1 MTRLLPFVLL
11 AVCLLLSRQV
21 AGAELPDTL
30 ARSPKWAAQEGLLIR
45 ARAMFIATDNQPGL
59 TDSYALGM
67 GVGVG
72 YQTPRLFGHLQLRGS
87 AFFSDNVL
95 SSDLAGRDP
104 LTNQPNR
111 YEVGLF
117 NLQNPGSHAVITR
130 LEELNAQYHFG
141 KKSVITV
148 GRQLPRSPFI
158 NGQDGRLSPTFAE
171 GVKLEWNE
179 SGQTKIQAEYWWRM
193 APRSTVGWHN
203 IGESIGLYPVGVDT
217 SGKPSQYAGNTASD
231 GIFQLGITH
240 KRGAITWQFWDTHV
254 LNVFNV
260 AYARADAVR
269 PAGTN
274 RQFIAGL
281 QLAREWTVGTG
292 GNSDPTLAY
301 SQPGNRS
308 TVISG
313 RIGYQTTKWAA
324 FLNATRIT
332 GEGRF
337 LMPREWGREPFYT
350 FLMRERNEGFGNVTA
365 TGINL
370 FYTPNSR
377 FKAETSVG
385 YSALPDVKD
394 YRLNKY
400 GMPAYV
406 QTNLSVTYRFAGL
419 LNGFD
424 GQLLW
429 ARKDAAGDT
438 CNTDRYVFNK
448 VEMNQLNLILNYK
461 L

>member
-30 ARSPKWAAQEGLLIR
+30 TRPQRWAAQERFLIR
-45 ARAMFIATDNQPGL
+45 VRAMFIATDNQPGL

-67 GVGVG
+67 GVGLG
-72 YQTPRLFGHLQLRGS
+72 YQTPRLFGHLQLRGW

-95 SSDLAGRDP
+95 SSDFARRDL

-117 NLQNPGSHAVITR
+117 NLQNPGSHALITR
-130 LEELNAQYHFG
+130 LEELDTQYHFG

-158 NGQDGRLSPTFAE
+158 NGQDGRLSPTFTE

-179 SGQTKIQAEYWWRM
+179 SSQTKIQAEYWWRM

-203 IGESIGLYPVGVDT
+203 IGESIGLYPVGVDAT
-217 SGKPSQYAGNTASD
+217 GKAAQYAGKTTSAS
-231 GIFQLGITH
+231 IFQLGITH
-240 KRGAITWQFWDTHV
+240 KRGAIIWQFWDTHV

-260 AYARADAVR
+260 AYARADAAL
-269 PAGTN
+269 PAGTG

-292 GNSDPTLAY
+292 GNPDPTLAY
-301 SQPGNRS
+301 SPPNNRA
-308 TVISG
+308 TVLSG

-406 QTNLSVTYRFAGL
+406 QTNLGVTYRFAGL

-429 ARKDAAGDT
+429 LYKSAAGAT
-438 CNTDRYVFNK
+438 YGADRYVFNK
-448 VEMNQLNLILNYK
+448 VGMRHFNLILNYK

>member
-1 MTRLLPFVLL
+1 MTRLIPFILL
-11 AVCLLLSRQV
+11 TTYLLLSGKAVR
-21 AGAELPDTL
+21 AELPDTL
-30 ARSPKWAAQEGLLIR
+30 ARPRKWASQERFLVR
-45 ARAMFIATDNQPGL
+45 VRSMFIATDNKPGL

-67 GVGVG
+67 GIGLG

-87 AFFSDNVL
+87 AFFSGNLV
-95 SSDLAGRDP
+95 SSDLALRDP

-117 NLQNPGSHAVITR
+117 NLQNPGSHALITR

-141 KKSVITV
+141 ERSVITV

-171 GVKLEWNE
+171 GVKIEWDE
-179 SGQTKIQAEYWWRM
+179 LGQTKIQAEYWWRM
-193 APRSTVGWHN
+193 APRSTIGWHS
-203 IGESIGLYPVGVDT
+203 IGESIGLYPVGVDAM
-217 SGKPSQYAGNTASD
+217 GKPSQYAGYTTSA
-231 GIFQLGITH
+231 GIVQLGITH
-240 KRGAITWQFWDTHV
+240 KRGPITWQFWDTHV

-260 AYARADAVR
+260 AYARADAALPV
-269 PAGTN
+269 GTD
-274 RQFIAGL
+274 RQVVVGL
-281 QLAREWTVGTG
+281 QLARECTVGTG
-292 GNSDPTLAY
+292 GNSEVMQAY
-301 SQPGNRS
+301 SPPGNRS
-308 TVISG
+308 TVVSG
-313 RIGYQTTKWAA
+313 RIGYQQAKWAA
-324 FLNATRIT
+324 FLNATHIT

-370 FYTPNSR
+370 FYTPVR
-377 FKAETSVG
+377 RLKLEASVG
-385 YSALPDVKD
+385 YLALPDVKD

-400 GMPAYV
+400 GMPSHV
-406 QTNLSVTYRFAGL
+406 QTNLNVTYQFAGF

-424 GQLLW
+424 GQFLW
-429 ARKDAAGDT
+429 VHKWAVGST
-438 CNTDRYVFNK
+438 YNTDKYVFNK
-448 VEMNQLNLILNYK
+448 VDMNQLNVVLNYK

>member
-1 MTRLLPFVLL
+1 MVR
-11 AVCLLLSRQV
+11 AQ
-21 AGAELPDTL
+21 LPDTL
-30 ARSPKWAAQEGLLIR
+30 AQPRTWAVQERFLVR
-45 ARAMFIATDNQPGL
+45 ARTFYMATNNQPGL

-67 GVGVG
+67 GVGLG

-87 AFFSDNVL
+87 AFFSNNL
-95 SSDLAGRDP
+95 ISSDLAGRDP

-111 YEVGLF
+111 YEIGLF
-117 NLQNPGSHAVITR
+117 NLQNPGGRALITR
-130 LEELNAQYHFG
+130 LEELNIQYHFG

-179 SGQTKIQAEYWWRM
+179 SNQTKIQAEYWWRM

-203 IGESIGLYPVGVDT
+203 IGESIGLYPVGIDAT
-217 SGKPSQYAGNTASD
+217 GKAAQYANHTTSA
-231 GIFQLGITH
+231 GIVQLGITH
-240 KRGAITWQFWDTHV
+240 KRGPITWQFWDTHV

-260 AYARADAVR
+260 AYARADAAL
-269 PAGTN
+269 PAGTS
-274 RQFIAGL
+274 RQFVAGL

-292 GNSDPTLAY
+292 GNPDLMRAY
-301 SQPGNRS
+301 SQPGNRA
-308 TVISG
+308 TVLSG
-313 RIGYQTTKWAA
+313 RVGYQTAKWAA

-370 FYTPNSR
+370 FYTPGSHL
-377 FKAETSVG
+377 KLETSVG

-400 GMPAYV
+400 GMPTYV
-406 QTNLSVTYRFAGL
+406 QTNLGVTYRFAGL

-429 ARKDAAGDT
+429 LHKSAAGT
-438 CNTDRYVFNK
+438 TYSAEKYVFNK
-448 VEMNQLNLILNYK
+448 VDMSQLNLILNYK